1 MSENLTHSE
10 LLKYTTQMVSSY
22 VSNHQVP
29 LEELQSVFGRIYQ
42 VLADANRNPNSLKNR
57 SPLVPA
63 VPIEES
69 VTDDY
74 IICLEDGKKLQMLK
88 RHLNTVY
95 NMNLDQY
102 KERWGL
108 PNDYPVVSPSYA
120 RRRSQIA
127 KNTGLGMNGRR
138 KKIKVVVGQN
148 NTEGQ
153 AQVAV
158 LASGIK
164 N

>member
-10 LLKYTTQMVSSY
+10 LLNCTTQIVAAY
-22 VSNHQVP
+22 VSNHQVL
-29 LEELQSVFGRIYQ
+29 LEELQSVFGKVYQ
-42 VLADANRNPNSLKNR
+42 ILADANRNPGSLKNR

-69 VTDDY
+69 ITDEY
-74 IICLEDGKKLQMLK
+74 IVCLEDGKKLQMLK

-95 NMNLDQY
+95 GMSLEQY

-108 PNDYPVVSPSYA
+108 PTDYPVVSPSYA

-138 KKIKVVVGQN
+138 KKIKVVVGQSSA
-148 NTEGQ
+148 EGQ
-153 AQVAV
+153 SQVAV
-158 LASGIK
+158 LSSAKS
-164 N
+164 